1 MFKEKTLTE
10 RDIELIREK
19 YKEDLEEQIKKVKEN
34 YPVQYLIGNVDFLNT
49 NILVNENVLIPRF
62 ETEYLCEKILQ
73 KIDKTASFNCLDIGT
88 GSGCIAIILAKNTK
102 CKVTGIDIS
111 KSALKVAKE
120 NSIRN
125 TVSIK
130 LIQKDILTGEL
141 EENYD
146 IIISNPPYVD
156 KLETV
161 DETTKYEPQNALFA
175 EHNGLI
181 FYEEILKKIK
191 NKPKL
196 IAFEIG
202 EKQGNT
208 ILNLAKKKFPEA
220 KITLEKDLCKKD
232 RYIFIEQE

>member
-1 MFKEKTLTE
+1 M
-10 RDIELIREK
+10 
-19 YKEDLEEQIKKVKEN
+19 
-34 YPVQYLIGNVDFLNT
+34 
-49 NILVNENVLIPRF
+49 
-62 ETEYLCEKILQ
+62 
-73 KIDKTASFNCLDIGT
+73 
-88 GSGCIAIILAKNTK
+88 
-102 CKVTGIDIS
+102 
-111 KSALKVAKE
+111 
-120 NSIRN
+120 
-125 TVSIK
+125 
-130 LIQKDILTGEL
+130 
-141 EENYD
+141 
-146 IIISNPPYVD
+146 D